1 MTAARQHPTLATVA
15 RAAGVAVSTASLVF
29 AGKGPVSESTKQKV
43 LDAAAALGFHGP
55 DPRARSLRNGRS
67 GVVGVVVQTSVLS
80 AFRDPVNVGMV
91 DGAAEVLGEAGAGVL
106 LLTDAPH
113 ARRVFEDAAMDAVVL
128 TGCSPWA
135 TELLGSLRRR
145 RIPTVLVGSRPRR
158 GSPAVD
164 VDNLAAT
171 HQLAQHL
178 SRLGHRR
185 AATVTLPL
193 DTDTGEQ
200 VDADRLATATADTA
214 AERLQA
220 FWDVFPGGR
229 ALAATDSTVEEGERI
244 GRMLLDVPEPP
255 TAVLAQSDLLA
266 VGVLRAA
273 DALGLAVPDQLS
285 VTGFDGIDTS
295 TLDPRPLTTMRQPM
309 QQKGRDA
316 ASAVLRMLDGARPR
330 SVLLDCELINGG
342 TTASPAL
349 PVASHS
355 VAPGPA
361 HR

>member
-1 MTAARQHPTLATVA
+1 MTESRQHPTLATVA

-29 AGKGPVSESTKQKV
+29 AGKGPVSAATKQKV
-43 LDAAAALGFHGP
+43 LDAATELGFHGP

-67 GVVGVVVQTSVLS
+67 GVVGVVVQTSVIS

-113 ARRVFEDAAMDAVVL
+113 ARRVFEDAPMDAAVL

-145 RIPTVLVGSRPRR
+145 RVPTVLVGSRPRR

-164 VDNLAAT
+164 VDNPAASRE
-171 HQLAQHL
+171 LAQHL
-178 SRLGHRR
+178 YRLGHRR
-185 AATVTLPL
+185 AATVTLAL
-193 DTDTGEQ
+193 DTDDAPA
-200 VDADRLATATADTA
+200 VDADRLAAATADTA

-220 FWDVFPGGR
+220 FWDVFPNGR

-255 TAVLAQSDLLA
+255 TAVVAQSDLLA

-273 DALGLAVPDQLS
+273 DALGLAVPDRLS

-295 TLDPRPLTTMRQPM
+295 ALDPRPLTTMRQPM

-330 SVLLDCELINGG
+330 SVLLDCEFVPGA
-342 TTASPAL
+342 TAAPADC
-349 PVASHS
+349 AAQH
-355 VAPGPA
+355 
-361 HR
+361 H